1 MNPWDGF
8 NQWLI
13 SSIKEAIS
21 MQTAWFA
28 ALIISSHFLLGFV
41 LVEVCACVY
50 VGIHIV
56 CSFVHNALIKSLS
69 AVIYKAFSDP
79 AIETFGCWDTEM
91 VWSMQRADVCRS
103 VQVSINLR
111 VIWISWQGEI
121 VLHKEAYL
129 QEAINHRWTLM
140 TMIVFAGR
148 ATEF

>member
-28 ALIISSHFLLGFV
+28 ALIISSHILLGFV

-56 CSFVHNALIKSLS
+56 CSFVHNALIKSLG
-69 AVIYKAFSDP
+69 AVINKAFSDP
-79 AIETFGCWDTEM
+79 AIETFWMLGYWDGLLNGAE
-91 VWSMQRADVCRS
+91 VCRS

-129 QEAINHRWTLM
+129 QEAVNHRWTLM